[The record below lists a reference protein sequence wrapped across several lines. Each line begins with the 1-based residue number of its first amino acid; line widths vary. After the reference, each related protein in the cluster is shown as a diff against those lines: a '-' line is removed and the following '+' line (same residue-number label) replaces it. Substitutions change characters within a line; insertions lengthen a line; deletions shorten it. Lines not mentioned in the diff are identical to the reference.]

1 MTGQSDPSPGGALS
15 WRIALG
21 SAAVVLAVGLLMRWG
36 PFSGERARPGG
47 AEAQPAPPPAAELPA
62 RPVLREVTP
71 ARADSGALSI
81 ASSETLVVEAASLH
95 AGEPLVVH
103 LLLPE
108 PPEGDEAHAVRVLA
122 PDGRLLEARAPV
134 LSGDRRGVALALD
147 PAWLEPGR
155 YIVEVKTTEK
165 THFPLRRYVVEVR

>member
-1 MTGQSDPSPGGALS
+1 MTGRSDPSPGGALS

-21 SAAVVLAVGLLMRWG
+21 SAAVVLAVGLLLRSG
-36 PFSGERARPGG
+36 LFSGDPERAAD
-47 AEAQPAPPPAAELPA
+47 AEAQRAPPPAAERPA
-62 RPVLREVTP
+62 RPVREVTP

-108 PPEGDEAHAVRVLA
+108 PPEGDEPHAVRVLA
-122 PDGRLLEARAPV
+122 PDGRLLETRAPV
-134 LSGDRRGVALALD
+134 LGGDRRGVALALD
-147 PAWLEPGR
+147 PTWLEPGR